1 MHLSRLTPLLLL
13 FLSTYSVYAHNAK
26 GSQSSS
32 LSTIITPPPSSSS
45 PFDRFHKS
53 VNTLLLETTKKSEQ
67 ISPEILRLKKEL
79 ATNIANFLESGEA
92 SEEEPVY
99 GGLTESSSNCGKLL
113 NTWMAHCTVRL

>member
-13 FLSTYSVYAHNAK
+13 FLSTHSIYANA
-26 GSQSSS
+26 SQSSS
-32 LSTIITPPPSSSS
+32 LSTKITPPPSSSS
-45 PFDRFHKS
+45 PFDRFHES
-53 VNTLLLETTKKSEQ
+53 VNTLLLDQYTIRKSEQ

-99 GGLTESSSNCGKLL
+99 GGMTESSSNCGKLL